1 MNKTVSRRIWT
12 ICSINLGSLS
22 EPVSRFSHLHR
33 WSISAR
39 VLQSTWSFAN
49 PPPRRLGITR
59 DMSTMKP
66 ISSYPRAKSD
76 EVIDDSEPEREE
88 ARKRRREEKQRRS
101 GKSRSPSKS
110 VIVVTDYETTS
121 PAHNINGPIILT
133 SGMFN
138 IAVA

>member
-1 MNKTVSRRIWT
+1 
-12 ICSINLGSLS
+12 
-22 EPVSRFSHLHR
+22 
-33 WSISAR
+33 
-39 VLQSTWSFAN
+39 
-49 PPPRRLGITR
+49 
-59 DMSTMKP
+59 MKP

-88 ARKRRREEKQRRS
+88 ARKRRREEKQRRG

-121 PAHNINGPIILT
+121 HVHNINGPIILT